1 MEYKAKLT
9 EEGFW
14 EIKKDSP
21 QDTKLQD
28 ILSTE
33 SNIKEVVII
42 PNDIYRPTRVFK
54 TVTHFEISENKLRV
68 FIDK

>member
-14 EIKKDSP
+14 EIEKDSH

-28 ILSTE
+28 ILNTE
-33 SNIKEVVII
+33 SNIKEVMII
-42 PNDIYRPTRVFK
+42 PNDIYLPTRVFK
-54 TVTHFEISENKLRV
+54 AVTRFEISENKLKV
-68 FIDK
+68 FIG